1 MNRARLFLRTSSLT
15 VRMSCTAASNRT
27 LEGKVAVVTA
37 STEGYVAFV
46 RVKIRGVQYH
56 SIQPFRPVS
65 LVVISEQTHLRI
77 ALVSDNETWITMQCT
92 LFGNL

>member
-1 MNRARLFLRTSSLT
+1 MNRARLSLRASNLA

-46 RVKIRGVQYH
+46 RVKIRGVHDY
-56 SIQPFRPVS
+56 SI
-65 LVVISEQTHLRI
+65 
-77 ALVSDNETWITMQCT
+77 
-92 LFGNL
+92 